1 MKIAIVRLS
10 ALGDIIVSAVFL
22 AAIKERLPNAQIEWF
37 VDERFSAILEHSPYI
52 DKLHPIALKS
62 ALKTFNPLKIF
73 KLFKSLRAYE
83 YDIIIDMQ
91 GLVKSALIAQT
102 LKAPKKV
109 GFDYASAREGLSAFF
124 YSQKV
129 SIAYNE
135 PILKR
140 NFTLLS
146 HALNLSQK
154 EISNEISESLS
165 SRSKV
170 FSYQDSPKIDA
181 LNLNEN
187 KLKIL
192 FVLET
197 SKINKTYPTERFK
210 ELALMLENFQICLL
224 WHANEDKA
232 NALYG
237 ALKNQRDVLLLPK
250 LTLNEVKALLFKMD
264 LIIGGD
270 TGITHLAWALQ
281 KPSITLYGNT
291 PMERFKL
298 ESPINVSLT
307 ANSNANYHKKDFSIQ
322 NIEPKKIKECVLNI
336 LKEKNDL

>member
-1 MKIAIVRLS
+1 M
-10 ALGDIIVSAVFL
+10 SAVFL
-22 AAIKERLPNAQIEWF
+22 VLIKERFTNAQIEWF
-37 VDERFSAILEHSPYI
+37 VDERFGAILEHSPYI

-62 ALKTFNPLKIF
+62 TLTTFNPLKIF

-83 YDIIIDMQ
+83 YDIVIDMQ
-91 GLVKSALIAQT
+91 GLIKSALITQM

-135 PILKR
+135 PVLKR
-140 NFTLLS
+140 NFTLLF
-146 HALNLSQK
+146 HALNLPK
-154 EISNEISESLS
+154 KEISESLS

-181 LNLNEN
+181 LNLNKN
-187 KLKIL
+187 KPKIL

-197 SKINKTYPTERFK
+197 SKINKTYPIERFK
-210 ELALMLENFQICLL
+210 ELALALENFQICLL
-224 WHANEDKA
+224 WHADEDKA
-232 NALYG
+232 NALYD

-307 ANSNANYHKKDFSIQ
+307 GNSNANYHKKDFSIQ

-336 LKEKNDL
+336 LKEKE

>member
-22 AAIKERLPNAQIEWF
+22 AAIKERFTDAQIEWF
-37 VDERFSAILEHSPYI
+37 VDERFGAILEHSPYI

-62 ALKTFNPLKIF
+62 TLTTFNPLKIF
-73 KLFKSLRAYE
+73 KLFKNLRAYE

-91 GLVKSALIAQT
+91 GLIKSALITQM

-129 SIAYNE
+129 SIAYDE

-140 NFTLLS
+140 NSTLLS
-146 HALNLSQK
+146 QALNLPEK
-154 EISNEISESLS
+154 EISEGLNF
-165 SRSKV
+165 RSKV
-170 FSYQDSPKIDA
+170 FSYQLSPKINA
-181 LNLNEN
+181 LNLNQN
-187 KLKIL
+187 KSKIL

-210 ELALMLENFQICLL
+210 ELALALENFQICLL
-224 WHANEDKA
+224 WHANEEKA
-232 NALYG
+232 ATLYH
-237 ALKNQRDVLLLPK
+237 ALKHQRDVLLLPK

-264 LIIGGD
+264 VIIGGD

-281 KPSITLYGNT
+281 KASITLYGNT

-307 ANSNANYHKKDFSIQ
+307 GNSNANYHKKDFSIQ
-322 NIEPKKIKECVLNI
+322 NIDPKKIKECVLNV
-336 LKEKNDL
+336 LKEKE

>member
-1 MKIAIVRLS
+1 M
-10 ALGDIIVSAVFL
+10 SAVFL
-22 AAIKERLPNAQIEWF
+22 AAIKERFANAQIEWF
-37 VDERFSAILEHSPYI
+37 VDERFGAILEHSPYI

-62 ALKTFNPLKIF
+62 TLTTFNPLKIF

-83 YDIIIDMQ
+83 YDIVIDMQ
-91 GLVKSALIAQT
+91 GLIKSALITQM

-109 GFDYASAREGLSAFF
+109 GFDYASAREGLSTFF

-135 PILKR
+135 SVLKR

-146 HALNLSQK
+146 HALNLPQK
-154 EISNEISESLS
+154 EISEGLN

-170 FSYQDSPKIDA
+170 FSYQDSLKIDA
-181 LNLNEN
+181 LNLNKN

-197 SKINKTYPTERFK
+197 SKINKTYPIERFK
-210 ELALMLENFQICLL
+210 ELALALENFQICLL
-224 WHANEDKA
+224 WHADEYKA

-307 ANSNANYHKKDFSIQ
+307 GNSNANYHKKDFSIQ

-336 LKEKNDL
+336 LKEKE

>member
-22 AAIKERLPNAQIEWF
+22 AVIKERFTNAQIEWF
-37 VDERFSAILEHSPYI
+37 VDERFGAILEHSPYI

-62 ALKTFNPLKIF
+62 VLTTFNPLKIF

-91 GLVKSALIAQT
+91 GLIKSALITQM

-109 GFDYASAREGLSAFF
+109 GFDHASAREGLSAFF

-129 SIAYNE
+129 SIAYDE

-140 NFTLLS
+140 NSTLLS
-146 HALNLSQK
+146 QALNLPEK
-154 EISNEISESLS
+154 EISEGLN
-165 SRSKV
+165 SRFKV
-170 FSYQDSPKIDA
+170 FSYQDSPKINA

-187 KLKIL
+187 KPKIL

-210 ELALMLENFQICLL
+210 ELALALENFQICLL
-224 WHANEDKA
+224 WHADEKKA
-232 NALYG
+232 ITLYH
-237 ALKNQRDVLLLPK
+237 ALKHQCDILLLPK

-264 LIIGGD
+264 VIIGGD

-307 ANSNANYHKKDFSIQ
+307 GNSNANYHKKDFSIQ

-336 LKEKNDL
+336 LKEKE

>member
-22 AAIKERLPNAQIEWF
+22 AAIKERFTNAQIEWF

-62 ALKTFNPLKIF
+62 VLTTFNPLKIF

-91 GLVKSALIAQT
+91 GLIKSALITQM

-146 HALNLSQK
+146 HALNLPK
-154 EISNEISESLS
+154 KEISESLS
-165 SRSKV
+165 SRAKV
-170 FSYQDSPKIDA
+170 FSYQPSLKIDA
-181 LNLNEN
+181 LNLNQN
-187 KLKIL
+187 KPKIL

-197 SKINKTYPTERFK
+197 SKVNKTYPIERFK
-210 ELALMLENFQICLL
+210 ELALALENFQICLL
-224 WHANEDKA
+224 WHASEDKA
-232 NALYG
+232 TALYG
-237 ALKNQRDVLLLPK
+237 ALKNQHDVLLLPK

-307 ANSNANYHKKDFSIQ
+307 GNSNANYHKKDFSIQ

-336 LKEKNDL
+336 LKEKE

>member
-1 MKIAIVRLS
+1 M
-10 ALGDIIVSAVFL
+10 SAVFL
-22 AAIKERLPNAQIEWF
+22 AAIKERFANAQIEWF
-37 VDERFSAILEHSPYI
+37 VDERFGAILEHSPYI

-62 ALKTFNPLKIF
+62 TLTTFNPLKIF

-83 YDIIIDMQ
+83 YDIVIDMQ
-91 GLVKSALIAQT
+91 GLIKSALITQM

-109 GFDYASAREGLSAFF
+109 GFDCASAREGLSAFF

-135 PILKR
+135 SVLKR

-146 HALNLSQK
+146 HALNLPKK
-154 EISNEISESLS
+154 EILEGLS

-181 LNLNEN
+181 LNLNKN
-187 KLKIL
+187 KPKIL

-197 SKINKTYPTERFK
+197 SKINKTYPIERFK
-210 ELALMLENFQICLL
+210 ELALALENFQICLL
-224 WHANEDKA
+224 WHADETKA

-237 ALKNQRDVLLLPK
+237 ALKNQHDVLLLPK

-307 ANSNANYHKKDFSIQ
+307 GNSNANYHKKDFSIQ

-336 LKEKNDL
+336 LKEKE

>member
-22 AAIKERLPNAQIEWF
+22 AAIKERFTDAQIEWF
-37 VDERFSAILEHSPYI
+37 VDERFGAILEHSPYI

-62 ALKTFNPLKIF
+62 ALTTFNPLKIF

-91 GLVKSALIAQT
+91 GLIKSALITQM

-129 SIAYNE
+129 SIAYDE
-135 PILKR
+135 PVLKR
-140 NFTLLS
+140 NFTLLF
-146 HALNLSQK
+146 HALNLPK
-154 EISNEISESLS
+154 KDISESLS

-170 FSYQDSPKIDA
+170 FSYQDSPKINA
-181 LNLNEN
+181 LNLNQN
-187 KLKIL
+187 KPKIL

-197 SKINKTYPTERFK
+197 SKVNKTYPTERFK
-210 ELALMLENFQICLL
+210 ELALALENFQICLL
-224 WHANEDKA
+224 WHASEDKA
-232 NALYG
+232 TALYG
-237 ALKNQRDVLLLPK
+237 ALKNQCDVLLLPK

-307 ANSNANYHKKDFSIQ
+307 GNSNANYHKKDFSIQ
-322 NIEPKKIKECVLNI
+322 NIDPKKIKECVLNI
-336 LKEKNDL
+336 LKEKE

>member
-22 AAIKERLPNAQIEWF
+22 AAIKERFTDAQIEWF
-37 VDERFSAILEHSPYI
+37 VDERFGAILEHSPYI

-62 ALKTFNPLKIF
+62 TLTTFNPLKIF
-73 KLFKSLRAYE
+73 KFFKSLRAYE
-83 YDIIIDMQ
+83 YDIVIDMQ
-91 GLVKSALIAQT
+91 GLIKSALITQM

-135 PILKR
+135 PVLKR

-146 HALNLSQK
+146 HALNLPKK
-154 EISNEISESLS
+154 EISEGLN

-187 KLKIL
+187 KPKIL

-197 SKINKTYPTERFK
+197 SKINKTYPIERFK
-210 ELALMLENFQICLL
+210 ELALALENFQICLL

-232 NALYG
+232 TALYG
-237 ALKNQRDVLLLPK
+237 ALKNQCDVLLLPK

-307 ANSNANYHKKDFSIQ
+307 GNSNANYHKKDFSIQ

-336 LKEKNDL
+336 LKEKE

>member
-22 AAIKERLPNAQIEWF
+22 AMIKERFIHAQIEWF

-62 ALKTFNPLKIF
+62 ALKSFNPLKIF

-91 GLVKSALIAQT
+91 GLIKSALITQC

-109 GFDYASAREGLSAFF
+109 GFDYASAREGLSALF

-129 SIAYNE
+129 SIAYDE

-140 NFTLLS
+140 NFTLIS
-146 HALNLSQK
+146 QALNLPKK
-154 EISNEISESLS
+154 EISEGLI

-170 FSYQDSPKIDA
+170 FSYQDSSQINA

-187 KLKIL
+187 KPKIL

-197 SKINKTYPTERFK
+197 SKTNKTYPIERFK
-210 ELALMLENFQICLL
+210 ELALMLESVQICLL
-224 WHANEDKA
+224 WHADEKKA
-232 NALYG
+232 AALYD
-237 ALKNQRDVLLLPK
+237 ALKNQCDILLLPK
-250 LTLNEVKALLFKMD
+250 LTLNEVKALLFRMD

-307 ANSNANYHKKDFSIQ
+307 SNANASYHKKDFSIQ
-322 NIEPKKIKECVLNI
+322 NIEPKRIKECVLNL
-336 LKEKNDL
+336 LKEKE

>member
-10 ALGDIIVSAVFL
+10 ALGDIIVGTVFL
-22 AAIKERLPNAQIEWF
+22 AVIKECLPNAQIEWF

-62 ALKTFNPLKIF
+62 TLTTFNPLKIF

-91 GLVKSALIAQT
+91 GLVKSALITQM

-146 HALNLSQK
+146 HALNLPK
-154 EISNEISESLS
+154 KEISESLS
-165 SRSKV
+165 SRAKV

-181 LNLNEN
+181 LNLNQN

-197 SKINKTYPTERFK
+197 SKINKTYPIERFK
-210 ELALMLENFQICLL
+210 DLALMLENFQICLL
-224 WHANEDKA
+224 WHADEDKA
-232 NALYG
+232 TALYG
-237 ALKNQRDVLLLPK
+237 ALKNQCDVLLLPK

-281 KPSITLYGNT
+281 KASITLYGNT

-307 ANSNANYHKKDFSIQ
+307 GNSNANYHKKDFSIQ

>member
-22 AAIKERLPNAQIEWF
+22 AAIKECLPNAQIEWF

-52 DKLHPIALKS
+52 DKLRPIALKS
-62 ALKTFNPLKIF
+62 VLKTFNPLKIF

-91 GLVKSALIAQT
+91 GLIKSALITQM

-129 SIAYNE
+129 SIAYDE

-146 HALNLSQK
+146 QALNLPK
-154 EISNEISESLS
+154 NEISESLS
-165 SRSKV
+165 SRAKV
-170 FSYQDSPKIDA
+170 FSYQDSPKINA
-181 LNLNEN
+181 LNLNQN
-187 KLKIL
+187 KPKIL

-210 ELALMLENFQICLL
+210 ELALALENFQICLL
-224 WHANEDKA
+224 WHADEKKA
-232 NALYG
+232 ITLYH
-237 ALKNQRDVLLLPK
+237 ALKHQRDVLLLPK

-281 KPSITLYGNT
+281 KASITLYGNT

-307 ANSNANYHKKDFSIQ
+307 GNSNANYHKKDFSIQ
-322 NIEPKKIKECVLNI
+322 NIEPKKIKECVLNL
-336 LKEKNDL
+336 LKEKE

>member
-22 AAIKERLPNAQIEWF
+22 AAIKERFTDAQIEWF
-37 VDERFSAILEHSPYI
+37 VDERFGAILEHSPYI

-62 ALKTFNPLKIF
+62 TLKTFNPLKIF
-73 KLFKSLRAYE
+73 KLFKNLRAYE

-91 GLVKSALIAQT
+91 GLVKSALITQM

-129 SIAYNE
+129 SIAYDE

-146 HALNLSQK
+146 QALNLPK
-154 EISNEISESLS
+154 EEISQGLS
-165 SRSKV
+165 SRFKV

-181 LNLNEN
+181 LNWNQN
-187 KLKIL
+187 KPKIL

-197 SKINKTYPTERFK
+197 SKINKTYPIERFK
-210 ELALMLENFQICLL
+210 ELALALENFQICLL
-224 WHANEDKA
+224 WHADEDKA

-237 ALKNQRDVLLLPK
+237 ALKHQCDVLLLPK

-307 ANSNANYHKKDFSIQ
+307 GNSNANYHKKDFSIQ
-322 NIEPKKIKECVLNI
+322 NIDPKKIKECVLNV
-336 LKEKNDL
+336 LKEKE

>member
-22 AAIKERLPNAQIEWF
+22 VAIKERFTNAQIEWF
-37 VDERFSAILEHSPYI
+37 VDERFGAILEHSPYI

-62 ALKTFNPLKIF
+62 TLTTFNPLKIF

-83 YDIIIDMQ
+83 YDIVIDMQ
-91 GLVKSALIAQT
+91 GLIKSALITQM

-146 HALNLSQK
+146 HALNLPKK
-154 EISNEISESLS
+154 EILEGLS

-181 LNLNEN
+181 LNLNKN
-187 KLKIL
+187 KPKIL

-197 SKINKTYPTERFK
+197 SKINKTYPIERFK
-210 ELALMLENFQICLL
+210 ELALALENFQICLL
-224 WHANEDKA
+224 WHADEDKA
-232 NALYG
+232 NALYHT
-237 ALKNQRDVLLLPK
+237 LKNQHDVLLLPK

-307 ANSNANYHKKDFSIQ
+307 GNSNANYHKKDFSIQ

-336 LKEKNDL
+336 LKEKE

>member
-22 AAIKERLPNAQIEWF
+22 ALIKERFTDAQIEWF
-37 VDERFSAILEHSPYI
+37 VDERFGAILEHSPYI

-62 ALKTFNPLKIF
+62 ALTTFNPLKIF
-73 KLFKSLRAYE
+73 KLFKSLRAYK
-83 YDIIIDMQ
+83 YDIVIDMQ
-91 GLVKSALIAQT
+91 GLIKSALITQM

-124 YSQKV
+124 YSKKV

-135 PILKR
+135 PVLKR

-146 HALNLSQK
+146 HALNLPKK
-154 EISNEISESLS
+154 EISEGLN

-187 KLKIL
+187 KPKIL

-197 SKINKTYPTERFK
+197 SKINKTYPIERFK
-210 ELALMLENFQICLL
+210 ELALALENFQICLL
-224 WHANEDKA
+224 WHADEDKA
-232 NALYG
+232 TALYG

-307 ANSNANYHKKDFSIQ
+307 GNSNANYHKKDFSIQ
-322 NIEPKKIKECVLNI
+322 NIDPKKIKECVLNI
-336 LKEKNDL
+336 LKEKE

>member
-22 AAIKERLPNAQIEWF
+22 AAIKECLPNAQIEWF
-37 VDERFSAILEHSPYI
+37 VDERFGAILEHSPYI

-62 ALKTFNPLKIF
+62 ALTTFNPLKIF
-73 KLFKSLRAYE
+73 KLFKSLRAYK

-91 GLVKSALIAQT
+91 GLVKSALITQM

-109 GFDYASAREGLSAFF
+109 GFDYASARESLSAFF

-129 SIAYNE
+129 SIAYDE

-140 NFTLLS
+140 NFMLLS
-146 HALNLSQK
+146 QALNLPK
-154 EISNEISESLS
+154 EEISQSLS
-165 SRSKV
+165 SRFKV
-170 FSYQDSPKIDA
+170 FSYQDSPKINA
-181 LNLNEN
+181 LNLNQN
-187 KLKIL
+187 KPKIL

-197 SKINKTYPTERFK
+197 SKINKTYPIERFK
-210 ELALMLENFQICLL
+210 ELALALENFQICLL
-224 WHANEDKA
+224 WHASEDKA
-232 NALYG
+232 TALYG

-307 ANSNANYHKKDFSIQ
+307 GNSNANYHKKDFSIQ
-322 NIEPKKIKECVLNI
+322 NIDPKKIKECVLNI
-336 LKEKNDL
+336 LKEKE

>member
-22 AAIKERLPNAQIEWF
+22 AAIKECLPNAQIEWF
-37 VDERFSAILEHSPYI
+37 VDERFGAILEHSPYI

-62 ALKTFNPLKIF
+62 ALTTFNPLKIF

-91 GLVKSALIAQT
+91 GLVKSALITQM
-102 LKAPKKV
+102 LKAPKRV

-129 SIAYNE
+129 SIAYDE

-146 HALNLSQK
+146 HALNLPKK
-154 EISNEISESLS
+154 EISEGLS
-165 SRSKV
+165 SRFKV
-170 FSYQDSPKIDA
+170 FSYQDSPKINA
-181 LNLNEN
+181 LNLNQN
-187 KLKIL
+187 KPKIL

-197 SKINKTYPTERFK
+197 SQINKTYPIERFK
-210 ELALMLENFQICLL
+210 ELALALENFQICLL
-224 WHANEDKA
+224 WHADEHKA
-232 NALYG
+232 TTLYH
-237 ALKNQRDVLLLPK
+237 ALKNQCDVLLLPK

-307 ANSNANYHKKDFSIQ
+307 GNSNANYHKKDFSIQ
-322 NIEPKKIKECVLNI
+322 NIDPKKIKECVLNV
-336 LKEKNDL
+336 LKEKE

>member
-22 AAIKERLPNAQIEWF
+22 ALIKERFTNAQIEWF

-62 ALKTFNPLKIF
+62 TLTTFNPLKIF

-83 YDIIIDMQ
+83 YDIVIDMQ
-91 GLVKSALIAQT
+91 GLIKSALITQM

-135 PILKR
+135 PVLKR
-140 NFTLLS
+140 NFTLLF
-146 HALNLSQK
+146 HALNLPQK
-154 EISNEISESLS
+154 EISESLN

-197 SKINKTYPTERFK
+197 SKINKTYPIERFK
-210 ELALMLENFQICLL
+210 ELALALENFQICLL
-224 WHANEDKA
+224 WHASEDKA
-232 NALYG
+232 TALYG
-237 ALKNQRDVLLLPK
+237 ALKNQCDVLLLPK

-307 ANSNANYHKKDFSIQ
+307 GNSNANYHKKDFSIQ

-336 LKEKNDL
+336 LKEKE

>member
-22 AAIKERLPNAQIEWF
+22 VLIKERFTNAQIEWF
-37 VDERFSAILEHSPYI
+37 VDERFGAILEHSPYI
-52 DKLHPIALKS
+52 DKLHPIALKRT
-62 ALKTFNPLKIF
+62 LTTFNPLKIF

-83 YDIIIDMQ
+83 YDIVIDMQ
-91 GLVKSALIAQT
+91 GLIKSALITQM

-135 PILKR
+135 SILKR

-146 HALNLSQK
+146 HALNLPKK
-154 EISNEISESLS
+154 EISEGLS

-187 KLKIL
+187 KPKIL

-197 SKINKTYPTERFK
+197 SKINKTYPIERFK
-210 ELALMLENFQICLL
+210 ELALALENFQICLL
-224 WHANEDKA
+224 WHASEDKA
-232 NALYG
+232 TALYG

-307 ANSNANYHKKDFSIQ
+307 GNSNANYHKKDFSIQ

-336 LKEKNDL
+336 LKEKE

>member
-22 AAIKERLPNAQIEWF
+22 ALIKERFTNAQIEWF
-37 VDERFSAILEHSPYI
+37 VDERFGTILEHSPYI

-62 ALKTFNPLKIF
+62 TLTTFNPLKIF

-83 YDIIIDMQ
+83 YDIVIDMQ
-91 GLVKSALIAQT
+91 GLIKSALITQM

-129 SIAYNE
+129 SIAYDE

-146 HALNLSQK
+146 QALNLPK
-154 EISNEISESLS
+154 NEISEGLN
-165 SRSKV
+165 SRFKV
-170 FSYQDSPKIDA
+170 FSYQDSPKINA

-187 KLKIL
+187 KPKIL

-210 ELALMLENFQICLL
+210 ELALILENFQICLL
-224 WHANEDKA
+224 WHADEHKA
-232 NALYG
+232 TTLYH
-237 ALKNQRDVLLLPK
+237 ALKHQCDVLLLPK

-264 LIIGGD
+264 VIIGGD

-307 ANSNANYHKKDFSIQ
+307 GNSNANYHKKDFSIK

-336 LKEKNDL
+336 LKEKE

>member
-22 AAIKERLPNAQIEWF
+22 AAIKERFTDAQIEWF
-37 VDERFSAILEHSPYI
+37 VDERFGAILEHSPYI

-62 ALKTFNPLKIF
+62 TLTTFNPLKIF

-91 GLVKSALIAQT
+91 GLVKSALITQM

-109 GFDYASAREGLSAFF
+109 GFDYASARESLSAFF

-129 SIAYNE
+129 SIAYDE

-146 HALNLSQK
+146 HALNLPK
-154 EISNEISESLS
+154 EEISQSLS
-165 SRSKV
+165 SRFKV
-170 FSYQDSPKIDA
+170 FSYQDSPKINA
-181 LNLNEN
+181 LNLNQN
-187 KLKIL
+187 KPKIL

-197 SKINKTYPTERFK
+197 SKTNKTYPTERFK
-210 ELALMLENFQICLL
+210 ELALVLENFQICLL

-237 ALKNQRDVLLLPK
+237 ALKNQCDVLLLPK

-281 KPSITLYGNT
+281 KASITLYGNT

-307 ANSNANYHKKDFSIQ
+307 GNSNANYHKKDFSIQ
-322 NIEPKKIKECVLNI
+322 NIDPKKIKECVLNI
-336 LKEKNDL
+336 LKEKE

>member
-22 AAIKERLPNAQIEWF
+22 AAIKECLPNAQIEWF
-37 VDERFSAILEHSPYI
+37 VDERFGAILEHSPYI
-52 DKLHPIALKS
+52 DKLHPIASKS
-62 ALKTFNPLKIF
+62 ALTTFNPLKIF

-91 GLVKSALIAQT
+91 GLVKSALITQT

-124 YSQKV
+124 YSQKI
-129 SIAYNE
+129 SIAYDE

-146 HALNLSQK
+146 HALNLPK
-154 EISNEISESLS
+154 NEISESLS

-170 FSYQDSPKIDA
+170 FSYQDSPKINA
-181 LNLNEN
+181 LNLNQN
-187 KLKIL
+187 KPKIL

-224 WHANEDKA
+224 WHADEDKA

-237 ALKNQRDVLLLPK
+237 ALKNQCDALLLPK

-291 PMERFKL
+291 PMDRFKL
-298 ESPINVSLT
+298 ESPINISLT
-307 ANSNANYHKKDFSIQ
+307 GNSNANYHKKDFSIQ

-336 LKEKNDL
+336 LKEKE

>member
-22 AAIKERLPNAQIEWF
+22 AAIKERFADAQIEWF
-37 VDERFSAILEHSPYI
+37 VDERFGAILEHSPYI

-62 ALKTFNPLKIF
+62 VLTTFNPLKIF

-91 GLVKSALIAQT
+91 GLVKSALITQM

-129 SIAYNE
+129 SIAYDE

-146 HALNLSQK
+146 QALNLPK
-154 EISNEISESLS
+154 NEISEGLS
-165 SRSKV
+165 SRFKV
-170 FSYQDSPKIDA
+170 FSYQDSPKINA
-181 LNLNEN
+181 LNLNQN
-187 KLKIL
+187 KPKIL

-224 WHANEDKA
+224 WHADEDKA
-232 NALYG
+232 TTLYH
-237 ALKNQRDVLLLPK
+237 ALKHQHDILLLPK

-264 LIIGGD
+264 VIIGGD

-307 ANSNANYHKKDFSIQ
+307 GNSNANYHKKDFSIQ

-336 LKEKNDL
+336 LKEKE

>member
-10 ALGDIIVSAVFL
+10 ALGDIIVGAVFL
-22 AAIKERLPNAQIEWF
+22 ALIKERFTNAQIEWF
-37 VDERFSAILEHSPYI
+37 VDERFGAILEHSPYI

-62 ALKTFNPLKIF
+62 TLATFNPLKIF

-83 YDIIIDMQ
+83 YDIVIDMQ
-91 GLVKSALIAQT
+91 GLIKSALITQM

-135 PILKR
+135 PVLKR

-146 HALNLSQK
+146 HALNLPKK
-154 EISNEISESLS
+154 EISEGLS

-197 SKINKTYPTERFK
+197 SKINKTYPIERFK
-210 ELALMLENFQICLL
+210 ELALALENFQICLL
-224 WHANEDKA
+224 WHADEDKA
-232 NALYG
+232 TALYG

-307 ANSNANYHKKDFSIQ
+307 GNSNANYHKKDFSIQ

-336 LKEKNDL
+336 LKEKE

>member
-22 AAIKERLPNAQIEWF
+22 AAIKECLPNAQIEWF
-37 VDERFSAILEHSPYI
+37 VDERFGAILEHSPYI

-62 ALKTFNPLKIF
+62 ALTTFNPLKIF

-83 YDIIIDMQ
+83 YDIVIDMQ
-91 GLVKSALIAQT
+91 GLVKSALITQM
-102 LKAPKKV
+102 LKAPRKV

-135 PILKR
+135 PVLKR

-146 HALNLSQK
+146 HALNLPK
-154 EISNEISESLS
+154 NEISEGLS
-165 SRSKV
+165 SRAKV

-181 LNLNEN
+181 LNLNKN
-187 KLKIL
+187 KPKIL

-210 ELALMLENFQICLL
+210 ELALALENFQICLL
-224 WHANEDKA
+224 WHADEDKA

-307 ANSNANYHKKDFSIQ
+307 GNSNANYHKKDFSIQ
-322 NIEPKKIKECVLNI
+322 NIDPKKIKECVLNI
-336 LKEKNDL
+336 LKEKE

>member
-22 AAIKERLPNAQIEWF
+22 ALIKERFANAQIEWF

-62 ALKTFNPLKIF
+62 TLTTFNPLKIF

-83 YDIIIDMQ
+83 YDIVIDMQ
-91 GLVKSALIAQT
+91 GLIKSALITQM

-135 PILKR
+135 HVLKR
-140 NFTLLS
+140 NFTLLF
-146 HALNLSQK
+146 HALNLPQK
-154 EISNEISESLS
+154 EISESLN

-181 LNLNEN
+181 LNLNKN
-187 KLKIL
+187 KPKIL

-197 SKINKTYPTERFK
+197 SKINKTYPIERFK
-210 ELALMLENFQICLL
+210 ELALALENFQICLL
-224 WHANEDKA
+224 WHADEDKA

-307 ANSNANYHKKDFSIQ
+307 GNSNANYHKKDFSIQ
-322 NIEPKKIKECVLNI
+322 NIEPKKIKECILNI
-336 LKEKNDL
+336 LKEKE

>member
-22 AAIKERLPNAQIEWF
+22 AAIKECLPNAQIEWF

-62 ALKTFNPLKIF
+62 ALTTFNPLKIF

-91 GLVKSALIAQT
+91 GLVKSALITQM

-109 GFDYASAREGLSAFF
+109 GFDYASARESLSAFF

-129 SIAYNE
+129 SIAYDE

-146 HALNLSQK
+146 QALNLPK
-154 EISNEISESLS
+154 NEISEGLS
-165 SRSKV
+165 SRFKV

-181 LNLNEN
+181 LNLNKN

-224 WHANEDKA
+224 WHADEHKA
-232 NALYG
+232 TTLYR
-237 ALKNQRDVLLLPK
+237 ALKNQCDVLLLPK

-264 LIIGGD
+264 LVIGGD

-307 ANSNANYHKKDFSIQ
+307 GNSNANYHKKDFSIQ

-336 LKEKNDL
+336 LKEKE

>member
-10 ALGDIIVSAVFL
+10 ALGDIIVGAVFL
-22 AAIKERLPNAQIEWF
+22 AAIKECLPNAQIEWF
-37 VDERFSAILEHSPYI
+37 VDERFGAILEHSPYI

-62 ALKTFNPLKIF
+62 ALTTLNPLKIF

-91 GLVKSALIAQT
+91 GLVKSALITQM

-129 SIAYNE
+129 SIAYDE

-140 NFTLLS
+140 NSTLLS
-146 HALNLSQK
+146 QALNLPKK
-154 EISNEISESLS
+154 EISEGLS
-165 SRSKV
+165 SRFKV
-170 FSYQDSPKIDA
+170 FSYQDSPKINA
-181 LNLNEN
+181 LNLNQN
-187 KLKIL
+187 KPKIL

-197 SKINKTYPTERFK
+197 SKINKTYPIERFK
-210 ELALMLENFQICLL
+210 ELALALENFQICLL
-224 WHANEDKA
+224 WHADEDKA

-307 ANSNANYHKKDFSIQ
+307 GNSNANYHKKDFSIQ
-322 NIEPKKIKECVLNI
+322 NIDPKKIKECVLNI
-336 LKEKNDL
+336 LKEKE

>member
-10 ALGDIIVSAVFL
+10 ALGDIIVGAVFL
-22 AAIKERLPNAQIEWF
+22 AAIKECLPNAQIEWF
-37 VDERFSAILEHSPYI
+37 VDERFGTILEHSPYI

-62 ALKTFNPLKIF
+62 ALTTFNPLKIF

-91 GLVKSALIAQT
+91 GLVKSALITQM

-129 SIAYNE
+129 SIAYDE

-146 HALNLSQK
+146 QALNLPK
-154 EISNEISESLS
+154 NEISESLS

-170 FSYQDSPKIDA
+170 FFYQDSPKIDA
-181 LNLNEN
+181 LNLNQN
-187 KLKIL
+187 KPKIL

-210 ELALMLENFQICLL
+210 ELALALENFQICLL
-224 WHANEDKA
+224 WHADEDKA

-237 ALKNQRDVLLLPK
+237 TLKHQCDVLLLPK

-264 LIIGGD
+264 VIIGGD

-281 KPSITLYGNT
+281 KASITLYGNT

-307 ANSNANYHKKDFSIQ
+307 GNSNANYHKKDFSIQ
-322 NIEPKKIKECVLNI
+322 NIDPKKIKECVLNI
-336 LKEKNDL
+336 LKEKE

>member
-10 ALGDIIVSAVFL
+10 ALGDIIVGAVFL
-22 AAIKERLPNAQIEWF
+22 AAIKECLPNAQIEWF

-62 ALKTFNPLKIF
+62 ALTTLNPLKIF

-91 GLVKSALIAQT
+91 GLVKSALITQT

-109 GFDYASAREGLSAFF
+109 GFGYASAREGLSAFF

-135 PILKR
+135 PVLKR

-146 HALNLSQK
+146 HALNLPK
-154 EISNEISESLS
+154 KEISESLS
-165 SRSKV
+165 SRFKV

-181 LNLNEN
+181 LNLNQN
-187 KLKIL
+187 KPKIL

-210 ELALMLENFQICLL
+210 ELALALENFQICLL
-224 WHANEDKA
+224 WHADEKKA
-232 NALYG
+232 TMLYH
-237 ALKNQRDVLLLPK
+237 ALKHQCDALLLPK

-264 LIIGGD
+264 VIIGGD

-307 ANSNANYHKKDFSIQ
+307 GNSNANYHKKDFSIQ

-336 LKEKNDL
+336 LKEKE

>member
-22 AAIKERLPNAQIEWF
+22 ALIKERFTNAQIEWF
-37 VDERFSAILEHSPYI
+37 VDERFGTILEHSPYI

-62 ALKTFNPLKIF
+62 TLTTFNPLKIF

-83 YDIIIDMQ
+83 YDIVIDMQ
-91 GLVKSALIAQT
+91 GLIKSALITQM

-135 PILKR
+135 PVLKR

-146 HALNLSQK
+146 HALNLPKK
-154 EISNEISESLS
+154 EISEGLR

-187 KLKIL
+187 KPKIL

-197 SKINKTYPTERFK
+197 SKINKTYPIERFK
-210 ELALMLENFQICLL
+210 ELALALENFQICLL
-224 WHANEDKA
+224 WHADEDKA
-232 NALYG
+232 TALYG

-250 LTLNEVKALLFKMD
+250 LTLNEIKALLFKMD

-307 ANSNANYHKKDFSIQ
+307 GNSNANYHKKDFSIQ

-336 LKEKNDL
+336 LKEKE

>member
-22 AAIKERLPNAQIEWF
+22 AVIKECLPNAQIEWF
-37 VDERFSAILEHSPYI
+37 VDERFGAILEHSPYI

-62 ALKTFNPLKIF
+62 ALTTFNPLKIF

-83 YDIIIDMQ
+83 YDMIIDMQ
-91 GLVKSALIAQT
+91 GLVKSALITQM

-140 NFTLLS
+140 NFTLLF
-146 HALNLSQK
+146 HALNLPK
-154 EISNEISESLS
+154 NEISESLS

-170 FSYQDSPKIDA
+170 FSYQDSPKINA
-181 LNLNEN
+181 LKLNQN
-187 KLKIL
+187 KPKIL

-197 SKINKTYPTERFK
+197 SKVNKTYSIERFK
-210 ELALMLENFQICLL
+210 ELALALENFQICLL
-224 WHANEDKA
+224 WHADEKKA
-232 NALYG
+232 AALYG
-237 ALKNQRDVLLLPK
+237 ALKDQRDVLLLPK

-307 ANSNANYHKKDFSIQ
+307 GNSNANYHKKDFSIQ

-336 LKEKNDL
+336 LKEKE

>member
-22 AAIKERLPNAQIEWF
+22 AAIKERFANAQIEWF

-62 ALKTFNPLKIF
+62 VLTTFNPLKIF

-91 GLVKSALIAQT
+91 GLVKSALITQM

-129 SIAYNE
+129 SIAYDE

-146 HALNLSQK
+146 QALNLLKK
-154 EISNEISESLS
+154 EISEGLS
-165 SRSKV
+165 SRFKV
-170 FSYQDSPKIDA
+170 FSYQDSPKINA
-181 LNLNEN
+181 LNLNQN
-187 KLKIL
+187 KPKIL

-197 SKINKTYPTERFK
+197 SQINKTYPTERFK
-210 ELALMLENFQICLL
+210 ELALALENFQICLL
-224 WHANEDKA
+224 WHADEKKA
-232 NALYG
+232 TTLYHS
-237 ALKNQRDVLLLPK
+237 LKNQCDTLLLPK

-264 LIIGGD
+264 VIIGGD

-281 KPSITLYGNT
+281 KASITLYGNT

-307 ANSNANYHKKDFSIQ
+307 GNSNANYHKKDFSIQ

-336 LKEKNDL
+336 LKEKE

>member
-10 ALGDIIVSAVFL
+10 ALGDIIVGAVFL
-22 AAIKERLPNAQIEWF
+22 AAIKECLPNAQIEWF

-62 ALKTFNPLKIF
+62 ALTTLNPLKIF

-91 GLVKSALIAQT
+91 GLVKSALITQM

-129 SIAYNE
+129 SIAYDE

-146 HALNLSQK
+146 QALNLPK
-154 EISNEISESLS
+154 EEISQSLS
-165 SRSKV
+165 SRFKV
-170 FSYQDSPKIDA
+170 FSYQDSPKINA
-181 LNLNEN
+181 LNLNQN
-187 KLKIL
+187 KPKIL

-210 ELALMLENFQICLL
+210 ELALALENFQICLL
-224 WHANEDKA
+224 WHADEDKA
-232 NALYG
+232 TTLYYS
-237 ALKNQRDVLLLPK
+237 LKNQCDALLLPK

-264 LIIGGD
+264 VIIGGD

-307 ANSNANYHKKDFSIQ
+307 GNSNANYHKKDFSIQ
-322 NIEPKKIKECVLNI
+322 NIDPKKIKECVLNV
-336 LKEKNDL
+336 LKEKE

>member
-1 MKIAIVRLS
+1 M
-10 ALGDIIVSAVFL
+10 SAVFL
-22 AAIKERLPNAQIEWF
+22 ALIKERFTNAQIEWF
-37 VDERFSAILEHSPYI
+37 VDERFGAILEHSPYI

-62 ALKTFNPLKIF
+62 TLTTFNPLKIF

-83 YDIIIDMQ
+83 YDVVIDMQ
-91 GLVKSALIAQT
+91 GLIKSALITQM

-135 PILKR
+135 SVLKR

-146 HALNLSQK
+146 HALNLPKK
-154 EISNEISESLS
+154 EISEGLN

-181 LNLNEN
+181 LNLNKN
-187 KLKIL
+187 KPKIL

-197 SKINKTYPTERFK
+197 SKINKTYPIERFK
-210 ELALMLENFQICLL
+210 ELALALENFQICLL
-224 WHANEDKA
+224 WHASEDKA
-232 NALYG
+232 TALYG

-307 ANSNANYHKKDFSIQ
+307 GNSNANYHKKDFSIQ

-336 LKEKNDL
+336 LKEKE

>member
-22 AAIKERLPNAQIEWF
+22 AAIKECLPNAQIEWF
-37 VDERFSAILEHSPYI
+37 VDERFGAILEHSPYI

-62 ALKTFNPLKIF
+62 TLTTFNPLNIF

-91 GLVKSALIAQT
+91 GLVKSALITQM

-129 SIAYNE
+129 SIAYDE
-135 PILKR
+135 PVLKR

-146 HALNLSQK
+146 QALNLPK
-154 EISNEISESLS
+154 EEISEGLN
-165 SRSKV
+165 SRFKV

-181 LNLNEN
+181 LNLNKN

-210 ELALMLENFQICLL
+210 ELALALENFQICLL
-224 WHANEDKA
+224 WHADEDKA

-237 ALKNQRDVLLLPK
+237 ALKHKRDVLLLPK

-264 LIIGGD
+264 VIIGGD

-307 ANSNANYHKKDFSIQ
+307 GNSNANYHKKDFSIQ
-322 NIEPKKIKECVLNI
+322 NIDPKKIKECVLNL
-336 LKEKNDL
+336 LKEKE

>member
-1 MKIAIVRLS
+1 M
-10 ALGDIIVSAVFL
+10 SAVFL
-22 AAIKERLPNAQIEWF
+22 AAIKERFANAQIEWF

-52 DKLHPIALKS
+52 DKLHPIALKRT
-62 ALKTFNPLKIF
+62 LTTFNPLKIF

-83 YDIIIDMQ
+83 YDIVIDMQ
-91 GLVKSALIAQT
+91 GLIKSALITQM

-109 GFDYASAREGLSAFF
+109 GFDCTSAREGLSAFF

-135 PILKR
+135 PVLKR
-140 NFTLLS
+140 NFTLLF
-146 HALNLSQK
+146 HALNLPKK
-154 EISNEISESLS
+154 EISEGLS

-181 LNLNEN
+181 LNLNKN

-197 SKINKTYPTERFK
+197 SKINKTYPIERFK
-210 ELALMLENFQICLL
+210 ELALALENFQICLL
-224 WHANEDKA
+224 WHASEDKA
-232 NALYG
+232 TALYG

-307 ANSNANYHKKDFSIQ
+307 GNSNANYHKKDFSIQ

-336 LKEKNDL
+336 LKEKE

>member
-22 AAIKERLPNAQIEWF
+22 AAIKECLPNAQIEWF

-62 ALKTFNPLKIF
+62 ALTTFNPLKIF

-91 GLVKSALIAQT
+91 GLVKSALITQM

-129 SIAYNE
+129 SIAYDE

-146 HALNLSQK
+146 HALNLPKK
-154 EISNEISESLS
+154 EISEGLS
-165 SRSKV
+165 SRAKV

-181 LNLNEN
+181 LNLNQN
-187 KLKIL
+187 KPKIL

-197 SKINKTYPTERFK
+197 SKINKTYPIERFK
-210 ELALMLENFQICLL
+210 DLALMLENFQICLL
-224 WHANEDKA
+224 WHADEDKA

-237 ALKNQRDVLLLPK
+237 TLKNQCDALLLPK

-264 LIIGGD
+264 LIVGGD

-281 KPSITLYGNT
+281 KASITLYGNT

-307 ANSNANYHKKDFSIQ
+307 GNSNANYHKKDFSIQ
-322 NIEPKKIKECVLNI
+322 NIEPKKIKECVLNL
-336 LKEKNDL
+336 LKEKE

>member
-22 AAIKERLPNAQIEWF
+22 AAIKECLPNAQIEWF

-52 DKLHPIALKS
+52 DQLHPIALKS
-62 ALKTFNPLKIF
+62 ALTTLNPLKIF

-91 GLVKSALIAQT
+91 GLVKSALITQM

-129 SIAYNE
+129 SIAYDE

-146 HALNLSQK
+146 QALNLPK
-154 EISNEISESLS
+154 NEISEGLN
-165 SRSKV
+165 SRFKV
-170 FSYQDSPKIDA
+170 FSYQDSPKINA

-187 KLKIL
+187 KPKIL

-197 SKINKTYPTERFK
+197 SKINKTYPIERFK
-210 ELALMLENFQICLL
+210 ELALALENFQICLL
-224 WHANEDKA
+224 WHADEHKA
-232 NALYG
+232 TTLYH
-237 ALKNQRDVLLLPK
+237 ALKHQCDVLLLPK

-281 KPSITLYGNT
+281 KASITLYGNT

-307 ANSNANYHKKDFSIQ
+307 GNSNANYHKKDFSIQ
-322 NIEPKKIKECVLNI
+322 NIDPKKIKECVLNV
-336 LKEKNDL
+336 LKEKE